1 MRASLTKNP
10 LPFLSGEVVI
20 STEQNRAAIHRA
32 VRAGKLRKLAFRI
45 YTSNLTDA
53 PKKIIRANCWA
64 IAGALFPQAL
74 ISDRTAIENRPA
86 EDGSIFLIT
95 QKRGSD
101 LELPGIAFRPRSG
114 HGPIEGS
121 DTPFLGGLWMSSQ
134 ARALMDNLRPSRQRS
149 HVRSTFT
156 REELEEYLDRM
167 LRNSG
172 AAAVN
177 RLRDQAREIAPSL
190 GMTAQAEKLSAII
203 GGMMGTV
210 DGPLASQVG
219 ISRSKGLGYDPDRLE
234 LFEHL
239 RAHLASHHFTA
250 RSARPGNSYLPF
262 FESYFSNFIEGTEF
276 EVGEAY
282 EIVYDGIIPEERP
295 NDAHDILGTY
305 QIVSNSEEMG
315 RVAKDASEFI
325 DILRYRHSVILS
337 GRRDM
342 NPGVFKSKVNRSG
355 ESRFVEPD
363 LVQGTLLRGFELIP
377 TLMDPMARAIYMMF
391 LVSEVHPF
399 ADGNGRI
406 ARVMMNAEL
415 HAKGKERIIIPN
427 VFRTEYLQS
436 LKALTH
442 NQRADGLVSVM
453 DYAQRFVAG
462 IDFSDYAKAV
472 IQLQTC
478 NAFSAPA
485 DAMGGGDKL
494 ILSEGADAPRRR
506 R

>member
-1 MRASLTKNP
+1 MRTSLTKNL
-10 LPFLSGEVVI
+10 LPELSGEIVI
-20 STEQNRAAIHRA
+20 STEQNRVAIHRA
-32 VRAGKLRKLAFRI
+32 VRSGKLRKLAFRI

-53 PKKIIRANCWA
+53 PEKIIRSNCWA

-101 LELPGIAFRPRSG
+101 LELPGIAFRPRRG
-114 HGPIEGS
+114 PGPIEGY

-134 ARALMDNLRPSRQRS
+134 ARALMDNLRPTRQRS
-149 HVRSTFT
+149 HVRSTLA
-156 REELEEYLDRM
+156 REELEQYLDKM

-177 RLRDQAREIAPSL
+177 RIRDQAKEIAPLL
-190 GMTAQAEKLSAII
+190 GMPDQAEKLSAII

-210 DGPLASQVG
+210 DEPMASQVG
-219 ISRSKGLGYDPDRLE
+219 ISRSKGLGYDSDRLE
-234 LFEHL
+234 RFEHL
-239 RAHLASHHFTA
+239 RAHLASHHFKA
-250 RSARPGNSYLPF
+250 RDARTGNAYLPF

-276 EVGEAY
+276 EIGEAY
-282 EIVYDGIIPEERP
+282 EIVYDGVIPEERP

-305 QIVSNSEEMG
+305 QIVSNSVEMG
-315 RVAKDASEFI
+315 RLAKDAGEFLE
-325 DILRYRHSVILS
+325 ILRYRHSVILS
-337 GRRDM
+337 ARKDM
-342 NPGVFKSKVNRSG
+342 NPGVFKSKVNRAG
-355 ESRFVEPD
+355 ESRFVDPD
-363 LVQGTLLRGFELIP
+363 LVQGTLLRGFEMLP
-377 TLMDPMARAIYMMF
+377 TLADPMARAIYMMF
-391 LVSEVHPF
+391 LISEVHPF

-415 HAKGKERIIIPN
+415 HARGQERIIIPN

-462 IDFSDYAKAV
+462 IDFADYEKAV
-472 IQLQTC
+472 SQLRAC

-485 DAMGGGDKL
+485 DAMGGGGKL
-494 ILSEGADAPRRR
+494 ILPEGV
-506 R
+506 

>member
-1 MRASLTKNP
+1 MKTPLTTNP
-10 LPFLSGEVVI
+10 LPELSGGVVI
-20 STEQNRAAIHRA
+20 STQQNRAAIHRA
-32 VRAGKLRKLAFRI
+32 IRAGKLRKLAFRI
-45 YTSNLTDA
+45 YTSNFSDV
-53 PKKIIRANCWA
+53 PEKIIRANCWA
-64 IAGALFPQAL
+64 IAGAFFPQAV
-74 ISDRTAIENRPA
+74 ISDRTAIENRPT

-95 QKRGSD
+95 QERGSD
-101 LELPGIAFRPRSG
+101 LELPGIAFRPRRG

-134 ARALMDNLRPSRQRS
+134 ARALMDNLRSSRQRN
-149 HVRSTFT
+149 HIRSTLT
-156 REELEEYLDRM
+156 RDELEQYLDRM

-172 AAAVN
+172 VQAVN
-177 RLRDQAREIAPSL
+177 RIRDQAREIAPSL
-190 GMTAQAEKLSAII
+190 GMTDQAGKLSSII
-203 GGMMGTV
+203 GGMMGTA
-210 DGPLASQVG
+210 DEPLASQVG
-219 ISRSKGLGYDPDRLE
+219 ISRSKGLGYDADRLE

-250 RSARPGNSYLPF
+250 RKARSGHSYLSF

-282 EIVYDGIIPEERP
+282 EIIYDGIIPEERP

-305 QIVSNSEEMG
+305 QIVSNSGEME
-315 RVAKDASEFI
+315 RVAKDALEFL

-337 GRRDM
+337 ARKDM
-342 NPGVFKSKVNRSG
+342 NPGVFKSKVNRAG

-363 LVQGTLLRGFELIP
+363 LVQGTLLRGFELLP
-377 TLMDPMARAIYMMF
+377 TLLDPMARAIYMMF

-406 ARVMMNAEL
+406 ARVMMNSEL
-415 HAKGKERIIIPN
+415 HAKEQERIIIPN

-442 NQRADGLVSVM
+442 NHRADGLVSVLE
-453 DYAQRFVAG
+453 YAQRFVAG
-462 IDFSDYAKAV
+462 IDFSDYGKALT
-472 IQLQTC
+472 QLQAC

-485 DAMGGGDKL
+485 DAMGGGGKL
-494 ILSEGADAPRRR
+494 ILPIS
-506 R
+506 

>member
-1 MRASLTKNP
+1 
-10 LPFLSGEVVI
+10 
-20 STEQNRAAIHRA
+20 
-32 VRAGKLRKLAFRI
+32 
-45 YTSNLTDA
+45 
-53 PKKIIRANCWA
+53 
-64 IAGALFPQAL
+64 
-74 ISDRTAIENRPA
+74 
-86 EDGSIFLIT
+86 
-95 QKRGSD
+95 
-101 LELPGIAFRPRSG
+101 
-114 HGPIEGS
+114 
-121 DTPFLGGLWMSSQ
+121 
-134 ARALMDNLRPSRQRS
+134 MDNLRPSRQRS

-156 REELEEYLDRM
+156 REELEQYLDRM

-172 AAAVN
+172 VAAVN
-177 RLRDQAREIAPSL
+177 RIRDQAREIALWL
-190 GMTAQAEKLSAII
+190 GMTDQAEKLSAII

-210 DGPLASQVG
+210 DEPLASQVG

-234 LFEHL
+234 LLEHL

-250 RSARPGNSYLPF
+250 RSARAGNSYLPF

-305 QIVSNSEEMG
+305 QIVSNSAEMG
-315 RVAKDASEFI
+315 RVAKDASEFL

-337 GRRDM
+337 ARRDM
-342 NPGVFKSKVNRSG
+342 NPGVFKSKVNRAG

-363 LVQGTLLRGFELIP
+363 LVQGTLLRGFELLP

-406 ARVMMNAEL
+406 ARVMMNSEL
-415 HAKGKERIIIPN
+415 HAKGQERIIIPN

-442 NQRADGLVSVM
+442 NQRVDGLVSVM

-472 IQLQTC
+472 IQLQDC
-478 NAFSAPA
+478 HAFSEPA
-485 DAMGGGDKL
+485 DAMGGGGKL
-494 ILSEGADAPRRR
+494 ILPEGG
-506 R
+506 